1 MADKIR
7 KPVPKNQREI
17 SISQQT
23 PLLDNPNNAVVPL
36 PIFAN
41 QNDPATAK
49 NYRAEQISVKG
60 DTSKD
65 YTVGIGDIDETIA
78 YYFNNVIKPQVYQNG
93 TTIPVPIV
101 YGNPERWKAVQKDG
115 YYRDKNDKIM
125 CPIIMFKRTSLDKSY
140 VVGNKLDANN
150 PNNYAIAGK
159 AYQKGNT
166 YSNFDL
172 LNNRKPVTTY
182 QAVVIP
188 DYVTLNYECV
198 IWTYYVEQMN
208 SIVEGIN
215 YSSDSYW
222 GDPSRFKFRA
232 RIDSFADNTTV
243 NQGEERLIKTTFN
256 IKMYGYIIPAVINK
270 ELVATKKFFSKGR
283 VNFTTEVVGDINDV
297 Q

>member
-23 PLLDNPNNAVVPL
+23 PLLDNPNDAVVPL
-36 PIFAN
+36 PVFAN
-41 QNDPATAK
+41 PNDTATAK

-60 DTSKD
+60 DTTKE

-93 TTIPVPIV
+93 TTISVPIV

-159 AYQKGNT
+159 TYQKGNV

-172 LNNRKPVTTY
+172 LNNRKPVTAY

-215 YSSDSYW
+215 YASDSYW
-222 GDPSRFKFRA
+222 GDPNRFKFRA

-270 ELVATKKFFSKGR
+270 ELSATKKFFSKGKLS
-283 VNFTTEVVGDINDV
+283 FTTEAVSNINDI